1 MNPPSVLSQTL
12 KPNRSPLCSQ
22 LTDISLSSIL
32 NSSNSHLTSLSFSG
46 CKQLELLPLSE
57 APNLVVASLD
67 GCKKLRGI
75 LSELEHNR
83 SLKHLNIDGCQK
95 VKDDGFPLLSRS
107 GYTGTLEFLSVN
119 GILSLAPLA
128 RMTSL
133 TVLRLNNSSFH
144 DVSPLASMIN
154 LFNLFL
160 DNCINVVDLK
170 PLSHITS
177 LEALHCFKLSRLESG
192 GWPRFADHFSKLT
205 ALTVWS
211 CKAMD
216 NVDFLDGCTS
226 LDHLKLSFCNIENL
240 SALATCSGLESVVLT
255 YCKKVMDLSPFQ
267 YCSRLKFI
275 KMDKDTPVAV
285 IQSGGEHVANVI
297 KHRGS
302 YPIPQHL
309 RQNYYGLFKDD
320 DAPNQEEEAEES

>member
-1 MNPPSVLSQTL
+1 M
-12 KPNRSPLCSQ
+12 
-22 LTDISLSSIL
+22 
-32 NSSNSHLTSLSFSG
+32 SFSG
-46 CKQLELLPLSE
+46 CKQLEFMPLSE
-57 APNLVVASLD
+57 APNLVVASLE

-75 LSELEHNR
+75 TPELERTH
-83 SLKHLNIDGCQK
+83 SLKHLNIHCCEK
-95 VKDDGFPLLSRS
+95 VKEDDLSLLSRS
-107 GYTGTLEFLSVN
+107 GYTGTLEFLSVD

-133 TVLRLNNSSFH
+133 TMLRLNNSSFH
-144 DVSPLASMIN
+144 DVSPLTSMTN

-170 PLSHITS
+170 PLSLITS
-177 LEALHCFKLSRLESG
+177 LEALHCTALTRLESG

-205 ALTVWS
+205 ALTVWN

-216 NVDFLDGCTS
+216 NVNFLDGCTS
-226 LDHLKLSFCNIENL
+226 LSHLKLSFCNIENL
-240 SALATCSGLESVVLT
+240 SALATCSGLESVDLT

-275 KMDKDTPVAV
+275 KMDRDTPAAV
-285 IQSGGEHVANVI
+285 MQSGGEHVAKVI

-309 RQNYYGLFKDD
+309 RQNYSGLFKDV
-320 DAPNQEEEAEES
+320 DAPNQEEKAGE